1 MFVIKKNE
9 LSLPRKL
16 SDGVMVALQILI
28 LPVQVRAL
36 VGQHDVDEM
45 VKGAIVPS
53 FFEND

>member
-1 MFVIKKNE
+1 MLVIKKNE

-36 VGQHDVDEM
+36 VGQHDVNEM
-45 VKGAIVPS
+45 VKGAI
-53 FFEND
+53 